1 MPVVEI
7 ATKVE
12 PIPLKLVAE
21 PSGDVSNHIVKSVIF
36 KSRPVTE
43 VSEDFGSEWLNEPIL
58 EDDIDLAVL
67 DIHSLDSEETSE
79 EIDFSNL
86 DKLHENYLSQERM
99 RLGLVNTIH
108 AGARPMKSFIN
119 SPEQERVKSIVNVVS
134 DSPMDRTKMSKL
146 PSGLTI
152 DLDCL
157 KCLEENT
164 MLSGAGVN
172 FLETMETTT
181 FIAHNKL
188 GEHYLL
194 SCYT

>member
-1 MPVVEI
+1 
-7 ATKVE
+7 
-12 PIPLKLVAE
+12 
-21 PSGDVSNHIVKSVIF
+21 
-36 KSRPVTE
+36 VTE
-43 VSEDFGSEWLNEPIL
+43 SSENLGNEWLNVL
-58 EDDIDLAVL
+58 EEDIDITLL

-108 AGARPMKSFIN
+108 AGATPMKSFIN
-119 SPEQERVKSIVNVVS
+119 SPEQESVKSIVNVVS

-194 SCYT
+194 SCDTWDYIEMFTNPKAEYNFELA